1 MLPSKRGIVLKFGVD
16 IRIEEFSSLPSA
28 RLTVDEFRDIWFQN
42 AADPPAFAQPR
53 STVPAIEDGTTEEEE
68 TALIAQA
75 STIENEQGD
84 SAVAEA
90 EAQSAFLEEM
100 VADRALEEEINRHLG
115 NEEFQQAL
123 AEMSGITPS
132 NSTLILELR
141 QQHAPSSPAD
151 DGNLSELDDDDEVAG
166 AIINE
171 QSEFFLLRAQVW
183 MDSNKDY
190 LKEQRGTPVNIDW
203 ADCRKTIT

>member
-1 MLPSKRGIVLKFGVD
+1 M
-16 IRIEEFSSLPSA
+16 
-28 RLTVDEFRDIWFQN
+28 TVDEFREIWFQN
-42 AADPPAFAQPR
+42 AADPPAFAQ
-53 STVPAIEDGTTEEEE
+53 SQTVLAIEEGTTEAEE

-75 STIENEQGD
+75 SVTENTQVDG
-84 SAVAEA
+84 AVAEA

-123 AEMSGITPS
+123 AEMSGINPS
-132 NSTLILELR
+132 IFSLILELR
-141 QQHAPSSPAD
+141 KQHAASPPPD
-151 DGNLSELDDDDEVAG
+151 EGNLSELDDDDEVAG

-190 LKEQRGTPVNIDW
+190 LKEQRGTLKNINR
-203 ADCRKTIT
+203 ADGRKTIT

>member
-1 MLPSKRGIVLKFGVD
+1 M
-16 IRIEEFSSLPSA
+16 
-28 RLTVDEFRDIWFQN
+28 TVDEFREIWFQN

-53 STVPAIEDGTTEEEE
+53 SVAPAIEDGTTEAEE
-68 TALIAQA
+68 TTLIAQA
-75 STIENEQGD
+75 STTENAQGD
-84 SAVAEA
+84 GALAEA

-100 VADRALEEEINRHLG
+100 VADRALEDEINRHLG

-123 AEMSGITPS
+123 AEMGGIIPS
-132 NSTLILELR
+132 NSTLTLELR
-141 QQHAPSSPAD
+141 KQHAPSSPAD

-171 QSEFFLLRAQVW
+171 HSEFFLLRAQVW

-190 LKEQRGTPVNIDW
+190 LKEQRGTPLI
-203 ADCRKTIT
+203 

>member
-1 MLPSKRGIVLKFGVD
+1 M
-16 IRIEEFSSLPSA
+16 
-28 RLTVDEFRDIWFQN
+28 TVDEFREIWFQN
-42 AADPPAFAQPR
+42 AADPPAFAQAQ
-53 STVPAIEDGTTEEEE
+53 TVPAIEDGTTEAEE

-75 STIENEQGD
+75 SITENTQGD
-84 SAVAEA
+84 GAVAEA

-123 AEMSGITPS
+123 AEMSGINPS
-132 NSTLILELR
+132 ILSLILELR
-141 QQHAPSSPAD
+141 KQHAASPPPD
-151 DGNLSELDDDDEVAG
+151 EGNLSELDDDDEVAG

-190 LKEQRGTPVNIDW
+190 LKEQEVRST
-203 ADCRKTIT
+203 T

>member
-1 MLPSKRGIVLKFGVD
+1 M
-16 IRIEEFSSLPSA
+16 
-28 RLTVDEFRDIWFQN
+28 TVDEFREIWFQN
-42 AADPPAFAQPR
+42 AADPPAFGQPR
-53 STVPAIEDGTTEEEE
+53 STVAAIEDDTTEAEE
-68 TALIAQA
+68 TTLIAQA
-75 STIENEQGD
+75 STTGNAQGD
-84 SAVAEA
+84 GAVAEA

-100 VADRALEEEINRHLG
+100 VADRALEEEIKRHLG

-123 AEMSGITPS
+123 AEMSGITPHVAKL
-132 NSTLILELR
+132 TLELR
-141 QQHAPSSPAD
+141 KQHAASPPPE

-190 LKEQRGTPVNIDW
+190 LKEQRGMHIYELD
-203 ADCRKTIT
+203 